1 MVLWWIMNVV
11 ALVVVV
17 PVVIL
22 FANRIIRG
30 GLEITR
36 YADDI
41 LIHGVLVTKAL
52 EPVPA
57 LLDTRSLVQTAT
69 GHAVRYVTALKKLV

>member
-41 LIHGVLVTKAL
+41 LRHGVLVTKAL

-69 GHAVRYVTALKKLV
+69 GHAVRYVTALKKIV

>member
-57 LLDTRSLVQTAT
+57 LDTRSLVQTAT